1 MPLRISLFA
10 LLLCA
15 TVATATELKTLK
27 GEVVKGDVVSIT
39 SKEIVVKVG
48 EEEKTYALSQIA
60 TIDFSAAPKMA
71 ADAAY
76 HDIELTDGTILH
88 CSDIQFKG
96 TEFTAKLL
104 GDAPSVKIPMKSV
117 SNILWDANKPD
128 LHAKWTARV
137 AIRRAS
143 SANKN
148 DDGIGKLDEKGETLN
163 IIPVTIL
170 SADEKGETFTV
181 ETSTK
186 EKLTRKTSGLLG
198 LYFHYKLD
206 TDALPAVCKLAD
218 IGHNNIMVAAVEM
231 KEGALNV
238 TTSSGVTLTYK
249 PAQLVRLDYSTT
261 NVTYLSDLTPSR
273 VVETSTEDRVDHYR
287 KDKNIDD
294 GPIRLRGQVYAKGLA
309 LHSTTE
315 LEYKLKGEYLTLQGL
330 AGFDDQVGGH
340 NRPVVL
346 RIYAT
351 TAEEPNKLIYDET
364 FNRTDQKARV
374 KPIQKNIKGVQT
386 LRIVVTSVE
395 GDASDLGLPLDMGL
409 HLDLADIRVIK

>member
-1 MPLRISLFA
+1 MPLRISLVA
-10 LLLCA
+10 LVLC
-15 TVATATELKTLK
+15 TAAASAAELKTLK
-27 GEVVKGDVVSIT
+27 GEVVKGEVVSVT
-39 SKEIVVKVG
+39 AKEIVFDVAG
-48 EEEKTYALSQIA
+48 TEKTFALSQIA
-60 TIDFSAAPKMA
+60 TLDFSAAPKMA

-104 GDAPSVKIPMKSV
+104 GDAPSVKIPMKAV
-117 SNILWDANKPD
+117 SNLLWEANKPD
-128 LHAKWTARV
+128 LRTKWTARV
-137 AIRRAS
+137 AIRKAS
-143 SANKN
+143 KTDINN
-148 DDGIGKLDEKGETLN
+148 DGFGRLDGDTLN
-163 IIPVTIL
+163 IVPVTIL
-170 SADEKGETFTV
+170 SADDKGETFTF
-181 ETSTK
+181 ESSSK
-186 EKLTRKTSGLLG
+186 EKITRNTNSVIG
-198 LYFHYKLD
+198 LYFHHKLD

-218 IGHNNIMVAAVEM
+218 LGHNNIMVATVEL
-231 KEGALNV
+231 KEGAFHV
-238 TTSSGVTLTYK
+238 TTSSGVTLVYK

-273 VVETSTEDRVDHYR
+273 VIETSTEDRVDHYR
-287 KDKNIDD
+287 KDHNIDD
-294 GPIRLRGQVYAKGLA
+294 GPIRLRGTVYAKGLA

-315 LEYKLKGEYLTLQGL
+315 LEYKLKGEYVTLQGL

-351 TAEEPNKLIYDET
+351 TPTQPNTLIYEET

-374 KPIQKNIKGVQT
+374 KPIQKSIKDVQT

-395 GDASDLGLPLDMGL
+395 GDPSDLGLPLDMGL
-409 HLDLADIRVIK
+409 HLDLADIRVVK